1 MAIRP
6 AYYIKNGQ
14 IIKSDYEFQW
24 FSGFSLTQKQRSI
37 AALHNAI
44 ISANQEANPLEISTK
59 ASMEKLSENI
69 DYIKEHTTK
78 NEDFIRTMARLE
90 SKIDSYCS
98 K

>member
-1 MAIRP
+1 
-6 AYYIKNGQ
+6 
-14 IIKSDYEFQW
+14 
-24 FSGFSLTQKQRSI
+24 
-37 AALHNAI
+37 
-44 ISANQEANPLEISTK
+44 
-59 ASMEKLSENI
+59 MEKLSENI